1 MQKGCFLVLAED
13 VAVRKQNNT
22 ESKNSLWALFLTTRN
37 KNPKEDSNGT
47 FKKNWYNFSDEG
59 RVGYTSLAFLQHA

>member
-37 KNPKEDSNGT
+37 KNPKEDSNGA
-47 FKKNWYNFSDEG
+47 FKKN
-59 RVGYTSLAFLQHA
+59 